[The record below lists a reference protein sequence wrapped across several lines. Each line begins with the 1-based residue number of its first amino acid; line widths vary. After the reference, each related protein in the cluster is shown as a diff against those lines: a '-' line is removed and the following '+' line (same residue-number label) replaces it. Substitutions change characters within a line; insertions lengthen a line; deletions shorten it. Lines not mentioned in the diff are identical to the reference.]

1 MSVFYRSININCMP
15 SFRPHHFHHFRP
27 MMPMCMPYYNS
38 VFYGMGMFA
47 LGQATGNALFSM
59 MGLGNNNNNIFYQQ
73 PMDSEEEGRD
83 VTVAVEEGDSVYQIG
98 RTLESRGL
106 IQDAKV
112 FVVQEKLSNYSGKL
126 QPGTYIL
133 NTSMTPDE
141 IMEILA
147 KENVAGQPDQT
158 QDGETEQAGSSELQE
173 GSDASGEAEQ
183 GGAEE

>member
-1 MSVFYRSININCMP
+1 MGEQVRKQKRSSIIAGGF
-15 SFRPHHFHHFRP
+15 FR
-27 MMPMCMPYYNS
+27 
-38 VFYGMGMFA
+38 FA
-47 LGQATGNALFSM
+47 VYLIVAAVVIYIGKTAYDFGY
-59 MGLGNNNNNIFYQQ
+59 NIFYQQ

-183 GGAEE
+183 GGSEG

>member
-1 MSVFYRSININCMP
+1 MGEQVSKQKRSSIIAGGF
-15 SFRPHHFHHFRP
+15 FRFAVYLIVAAVVLYIGKTA
-27 MMPMCMPYYNS
+27 YY
-38 VFYGMGMFA
+38 FGY
-47 LGQATGNALFSM
+47 
-59 MGLGNNNNNIFYQQ
+59 NIFYQQ

-173 GSDASGEAEQ
+173 GSDASGEAEP

>member
-1 MSVFYRSININCMP
+1 MGEQVRKQKRSSIIAGGF
-15 SFRPHHFHHFRP
+15 FR
-27 MMPMCMPYYNS
+27 
-38 VFYGMGMFA
+38 FA
-47 LGQATGNALFSM
+47 VYLIVAAVVIYIGKTAYDFGY
-59 MGLGNNNNNIFYQQ
+59 NIFYQQ

-98 RTLESRGL
+98 RTLESRRL

>member
-1 MSVFYRSININCMP
+1 MGKQVRKQKKSSIVAGGF
-15 SFRPHHFHHFRP
+15 FR
-27 MMPMCMPYYNS
+27 
-38 VFYGMGMFA
+38 FA
-47 LGQATGNALFSM
+47 LYLIIAIAVIYIGKSAYDFGYD
-59 MGLGNNNNNIFYQQ
+59 IFYQQ

>member
-1 MSVFYRSININCMP
+1 MGEQVRKQKRSSIIAGGF
-15 SFRPHHFHHFRP
+15 FR
-27 MMPMCMPYYNS
+27 
-38 VFYGMGMFA
+38 FA
-47 LGQATGNALFSM
+47 VYLIVAAVVIYIGKTAYDFGY
-59 MGLGNNNNNIFYQQ
+59 NIFYQQ

>member
-1 MSVFYRSININCMP
+1 MGEQVRKQKRSSIIAGGF
-15 SFRPHHFHHFRP
+15 FR
-27 MMPMCMPYYNS
+27 
-38 VFYGMGMFA
+38 FA
-47 LGQATGNALFSM
+47 VYLIVAAVVTYIGKTAYDFGY
-59 MGLGNNNNNIFYQQ
+59 NIFYQQ

>member
-1 MSVFYRSININCMP
+1 MGEQVRKQKRSSIIAGGF
-15 SFRPHHFHHFRP
+15 FR
-27 MMPMCMPYYNS
+27 
-38 VFYGMGMFA
+38 FA
-47 LGQATGNALFSM
+47 VYLIVAAVVIYIGKTAYDFGY
-59 MGLGNNNNNIFYQQ
+59 NIFYQQ

-147 KENVAGQPDQT
+147 KGNVAGQPDQT

>member
-1 MSVFYRSININCMP
+1 MGEQVRKQKRSSIIAGGF
-15 SFRPHHFHHFRP
+15 FR
-27 MMPMCMPYYNS
+27 
-38 VFYGMGMFA
+38 FA
-47 LGQATGNALFSM
+47 VYLIVAAVVIYIGKTAYDFGY
-59 MGLGNNNNNIFYQQ
+59 NIFYQQ

-147 KENVAGQPDQT
+147 KVNVAGQPDQT

>member
-1 MSVFYRSININCMP
+1 MGEQVRKQKRSSIIAGGF
-15 SFRPHHFHHFRP
+15 FR
-27 MMPMCMPYYNS
+27 
-38 VFYGMGMFA
+38 FA
-47 LGQATGNALFSM
+47 VYLIVAAVVIYIGKTAYDFGY
-59 MGLGNNNNNIFYQQ
+59 NIFYQQ

-147 KENVAGQPDQT
+147 KENMAGQPDQT

>member
-1 MSVFYRSININCMP
+1 MGEQVRKQKRSSIIAGGF
-15 SFRPHHFHHFRP
+15 FR
-27 MMPMCMPYYNS
+27 
-38 VFYGMGMFA
+38 FA
-47 LGQATGNALFSM
+47 VYLIVAAVVIYIGKTAYDFGY
-59 MGLGNNNNNIFYQQ
+59 NIFYQQ
-73 PMDSEEEGRD
+73 HMDSEEEGRD

-158 QDGETEQAGSSELQE
+158 KDGETEQAGSSELQE

>member
-1 MSVFYRSININCMP
+1 MGEQVRKQKRSSIIAGGF
-15 SFRPHHFHHFRP
+15 FR
-27 MMPMCMPYYNS
+27 
-38 VFYGMGMFA
+38 FA
-47 LGQATGNALFSM
+47 VYLIVAAVVIYIGKTAYDFGY
-59 MGLGNNNNNIFYQQ
+59 NIFYQQ

-112 FVVQEKLSNYSGKL
+112 FIVQEKLSNYSGKL

>member
-1 MSVFYRSININCMP
+1 MGEQVRKQKRSSIIAGGF
-15 SFRPHHFHHFRP
+15 FR
-27 MMPMCMPYYNS
+27 
-38 VFYGMGMFA
+38 FA
-47 LGQATGNALFSM
+47 VYLIVAAVVIYICKPAYCFGYI
-59 MGLGNNNNNIFYQQ
+59 IFYQQ

>member
-1 MSVFYRSININCMP
+1 MGEQVRKQKRSSIIAGGF
-15 SFRPHHFHHFRP
+15 FR
-27 MMPMCMPYYNS
+27 
-38 VFYGMGMFA
+38 FA
-47 LGQATGNALFSM
+47 VYLIVAAVVIYIGKTAYDFGY
-59 MGLGNNNNNIFYQQ
+59 NIFYQQ

-83 VTVAVEEGDSVYQIG
+83 VTVAVEEGDSVYQTG

>member
-1 MSVFYRSININCMP
+1 MGEQVRKQKRSSIIAGGF
-15 SFRPHHFHHFRP
+15 FR
-27 MMPMCMPYYNS
+27 
-38 VFYGMGMFA
+38 FA
-47 LGQATGNALFSM
+47 VYLIVAAVVIYIDKTAYDFGY
-59 MGLGNNNNNIFYQQ
+59 NIFYQQ

>member
-1 MSVFYRSININCMP
+1 MGEQVRKQKKSSIIAGGF
-15 SFRPHHFHHFRP
+15 FR
-27 MMPMCMPYYNS
+27 
-38 VFYGMGMFA
+38 FA
-47 LGQATGNALFSM
+47 VYLIVAVAVIYVGKTAYDFGY
-59 MGLGNNNNNIFYQQ
+59 NIFYQQ

-83 VTVAVEEGDSVYQIG
+83 ITVVVEEGDSVYQIG
-98 RTLESRGL
+98 KTLESRGL
-106 IQDAKV
+106 IRDAKV

-147 KENVAGQPDQT
+147 KENVTGQPDQT
-158 QDGETEQAGSSELQE
+158 QDGESEQEGSSELQE
-173 GSDASGEAEQ
+173 GSDASAGEAEQ

>member
-1 MSVFYRSININCMP
+1 MGEQVRKQKRSSIIAGGF
-15 SFRPHHFHHFRP
+15 FR
-27 MMPMCMPYYNS
+27 
-38 VFYGMGMFA
+38 FA
-47 LGQATGNALFSM
+47 VYLIVAAVVIYIGKTAYDFGY
-59 MGLGNNNNNIFYQQ
+59 NIFYQQ

-133 NTSMTPDE
+133 NTNTHKFHLPECSGAAD
-141 IMEILA
+141 IKA
-147 KENVAGQPDQT
+147 KNRQEYTGSREDLTSQGYEPCGRCQP
-158 QDGETEQAGSSELQE
+158 
-173 GSDASGEAEQ
+173 
-183 GGAEE
+183 

>member
-1 MSVFYRSININCMP
+1 MGEQVRKQKRSSIIAGGF
-15 SFRPHHFHHFRP
+15 FR
-27 MMPMCMPYYNS
+27 
-38 VFYGMGMFA
+38 FA
-47 LGQATGNALFSM
+47 VYLIVAAVVIYIGKTAYDFGY
-59 MGLGNNNNNIFYQQ
+59 NIFYQQ

-112 FVVQEKLSNYSGKL
+112 FVVQEKLSNYSRKL

>member
-1 MSVFYRSININCMP
+1 MGEQVRKQKRSSIIAGGF
-15 SFRPHHFHHFRP
+15 FR
-27 MMPMCMPYYNS
+27 
-38 VFYGMGMFA
+38 FA
-47 LGQATGNALFSM
+47 VYLIVAAVVIYIGKTAYDFGY
-59 MGLGNNNNNIFYQQ
+59 NIFYQQ

-173 GSDASGEAEQ
+173 GSDVSGEAEQ

>member
-1 MSVFYRSININCMP
+1 MGEQVRKQKRSSIIAGGF
-15 SFRPHHFHHFRP
+15 FR
-27 MMPMCMPYYNS
+27 
-38 VFYGMGMFA
+38 FA
-47 LGQATGNALFSM
+47 VYLIVAAVVIYIGKTAYDFGY
-59 MGLGNNNNNIFYQQ
+59 NIFYQQ

-106 IQDAKV
+106 IQDEKV

>member
-1 MSVFYRSININCMP
+1 MGEQVRKQKRSSIIAGGF
-15 SFRPHHFHHFRP
+15 FR
-27 MMPMCMPYYNS
+27 
-38 VFYGMGMFA
+38 FA
-47 LGQATGNALFSM
+47 VYLIVAVVVIYIGKTAYDFGY
-59 MGLGNNNNNIFYQQ
+59 NIFYQQ

>member
-1 MSVFYRSININCMP
+1 MGEQVRKQKRSSIIAGGF
-15 SFRPHHFHHFRP
+15 FR
-27 MMPMCMPYYNS
+27 
-38 VFYGMGMFA
+38 FA
-47 LGQATGNALFSM
+47 LYLIIAIAVIYIGKSAYDFGY
-59 MGLGNNNNNIFYQQ
+59 NIFYQQ

>member
-1 MSVFYRSININCMP
+1 MGEQVRKQKKSSIIAGGF
-15 SFRPHHFHHFRP
+15 FR
-27 MMPMCMPYYNS
+27 
-38 VFYGMGMFA
+38 FA
-47 LGQATGNALFSM
+47 VYLIVAVAVIYVGKTAYDFGY
-59 MGLGNNNNNIFYQQ
+59 NIFYQQ

>member
-1 MSVFYRSININCMP
+1 MGEQVRKQKRSSIIAGGF
-15 SFRPHHFHHFRP
+15 FR
-27 MMPMCMPYYNS
+27 
-38 VFYGMGMFA
+38 FA
-47 LGQATGNALFSM
+47 VYPIVAAVVIYIGKTAYDFGY
-59 MGLGNNNNNIFYQQ
+59 NIFYQQ

>member
-1 MSVFYRSININCMP
+1 MGKQVRKQKKSSIVAGGF
-15 SFRPHHFHHFRP
+15 FR
-27 MMPMCMPYYNS
+27 
-38 VFYGMGMFA
+38 FA
-47 LGQATGNALFSM
+47 VYLIVAAVVIYIGKTAYDFGY
-59 MGLGNNNNNIFYQQ
+59 NIFYQQ

>member
-1 MSVFYRSININCMP
+1 MGEQVRKQKRSSIIAGGF
-15 SFRPHHFHHFRP
+15 FR
-27 MMPMCMPYYNS
+27 
-38 VFYGMGMFA
+38 FA
-47 LGQATGNALFSM
+47 VYLIVAAVVIYIGKTAYDFGY
-59 MGLGNNNNNIFYQQ
+59 NIFYQQ

-147 KENVAGQPDQT
+147 KENVVGQPDQT

>member
-1 MSVFYRSININCMP
+1 MGEQVRKQKRSSIIAGGF
-15 SFRPHHFHHFRP
+15 FR
-27 MMPMCMPYYNS
+27 
-38 VFYGMGMFA
+38 FA
-47 LGQATGNALFSM
+47 VYLIVAAVVIYIGKTAYDFGY
-59 MGLGNNNNNIFYQQ
+59 NIFYQQ

-158 QDGETEQAGSSELQE
+158 QDGETEQAGSSQLQK

>member
-1 MSVFYRSININCMP
+1 MGEQVRKQKRSSIIAGGF
-15 SFRPHHFHHFRP
+15 FR
-27 MMPMCMPYYNS
+27 
-38 VFYGMGMFA
+38 FA
-47 LGQATGNALFSM
+47 VYLIVAAVVIYIGKTAYDFGY
-59 MGLGNNNNNIFYQQ
+59 NIFYQQ

-141 IMEILA
+141 IMEIMA

>member
-1 MSVFYRSININCMP
+1 MGEQVRKQKRSSIIAGGF
-15 SFRPHHFHHFRP
+15 FR
-27 MMPMCMPYYNS
+27 
-38 VFYGMGMFA
+38 FA
-47 LGQATGNALFSM
+47 VYLIVVAVVIYIGKTAYDFGY
-59 MGLGNNNNNIFYQQ
+59 NIFYQQ

-147 KENVAGQPDQT
+147 KENMAGQPDQT